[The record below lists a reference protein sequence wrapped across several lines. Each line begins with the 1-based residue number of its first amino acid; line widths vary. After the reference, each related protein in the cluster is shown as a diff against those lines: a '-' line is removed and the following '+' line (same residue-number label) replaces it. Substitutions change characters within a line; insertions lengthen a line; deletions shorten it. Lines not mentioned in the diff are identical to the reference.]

1 MRAEGSPSLLRAKP
15 TSSRAYGASKT
26 SRRRARRYVLLP
38 ILGCAAWAFLFVLY
52 RQHEV
57 LGERRAATPRGA
69 TLAERLATPS
79 SDQERARVVHADPQA
94 EERPKELETADE
106 IASPAK
112 NFAAA
117 ADDDDEGTPEELR
130 AAAEALMD
138 SMKWNL
144 PDEPPAPPVTLT
156 SGAGD
161 FPRPAIDEKTNV
173 VRTGA
178 GGDDAR
184 DGAVPDGGWHRG
196 IKADV
201 ERRDAVRDAMID
213 AYDAYEKYAFGDD
226 ELRPQAKR
234 GKNAFGAL
242 GATIIDSLDTL
253 WIMGLSDHYSRARNW
268 VDEFLYFD
276 REWEASVFETT
287 IRVLGGLL
295 AAYDLSGDEM
305 YVEKCLELATR
316 LEPAF
321 RTPTGVPKNIVN
333 LKTGEAKTPPW
344 TGAPGVVVLSEFGSL
359 AMEFGA
365 LSERVTPRDEK
376 WRVLGETPVKVA
388 IGKSDKKNLPRNVP
402 NGLYPLYFDSTRAVW
417 TNTKVSVG
425 AMGDSWYEYLLK
437 VWVQG
442 GRTEAMRGWL
452 DAWQN
457 VARGI
462 LENLVIDGNDDDAF
476 VASWDGGG
484 PVHEMDHLSCFVGG
498 MFCLGSGSGV
508 TEQEKLYLETARKI
522 TKTCYKMYADSPTG
536 IAPETIGFRGGTAH
550 VGQRSNI
557 QRPEAIESIFY
568 MYRKTG
574 DEMYREWAWEMF
586 QSMKAQYRTES
597 GWCGLKD
604 VRVNPPQRDDLTQ
617 SFFFAET
624 LKYFYLIFAD
634 GDVVHL
640 DEWVFNTEA
649 HPLRVRARKHSI
661 V

>member
-15 TSSRAYGASKT
+15 TSGRAYGASKT

-38 ILGCAAWAFLFVLY
+38 IVGCAAWAFLFVLY
-52 RQHEV
+52 KQHEV
-57 LGERRAATPRGA
+57 LGDSGAATPRGA
-69 TLAERLATPS
+69 TLAASLATRA
-79 SDQERARVVHADPQA
+79 SDPERARGFLADPRA
-94 EERPKELETADE
+94 EETLDESADAAELAAEASAD
-106 IASPAK
+106 
-112 NFAAA
+112 AA
-117 ADDDDEGTPEELR
+117 DDDEGTPEELR
-130 AAAEALMD
+130 EAAEALID

-144 PDEPPAPPVTLT
+144 PDEPPAPPVTRT
-156 SGAGD
+156 SGAGT
-161 FPRPAIDEKTNV
+161 FPRPEPDPA
-173 VRTGA
+173 TGA
-178 GGDDAR
+178 TGTGASGGDAR
-184 DGAVPDGGWHRG
+184 SGAVPDGGWVKG
-196 IKADV
+196 IRADAP
-201 ERRDAVRDAMID
+201 RRDAVRDAMLD
-213 AYDAYEKYAFGDD
+213 AYGAYEKYAFGDD
-226 ELRPQAKR
+226 ELRPLAKR

-242 GATIIDSLDTL
+242 GATIVDSLDTL
-253 WIMGLSDHYSRARNW
+253 WIMGLADEYARARNW
-268 VDEFLYFD
+268 VDEYLYFD

-305 YVEKCLELATR
+305 YVAKCLELAEK

-321 RTPTGVPKNIVN
+321 KTPTGVPKNIVN

-344 TGAPGVVVLSEFGSL
+344 TGAPGVVVLAEFGSL
-359 AMEFGA
+359 AMEWGA
-365 LSERVTPRDEK
+365 LSERVAPRDER
-376 WRVLGETPVKVA
+376 WRALGETPVRVA
-388 IGKSDKKNLPRNVP
+388 VAASGASSLPRNVP
-402 NGLYPLYFDSTRAVW
+402 AGLYPLYFDSARARW
-417 TNTKVSVG
+417 TNSKVSVG

-452 DAWQN
+452 DAWTN
-457 VARGI
+457 AANGI
-462 LENLVIDGNDDDAF
+462 LTHLIVDGNDDDAF

-484 PVHEMDHLSCFVGG
+484 LVHEMDHLSCFVGG
-498 MFCLGSGSGV
+498 MFCLGSGAGV
-508 TEQEKLYLETARKI
+508 TDQEKLYLETARKI
-522 TKTCYKMYADSPTG
+522 TRTCYKMYADSPTG

-550 VGQRSNI
+550 VGVKSNI

-586 QSMKAQYRTES
+586 SSMKKQYRTES
-597 GWCGLKD
+597 GWTGLKD
-604 VRVNPPQRDDLTQ
+604 VRANPPERDDVTQ

>member
-38 ILGCAAWAFLFVLY
+38 ILGCAAWALLFVLY
-52 RQHEV
+52 KQHEV

-79 SDQERARVVHADPQA
+79 SDQERARGVHADPQA
-94 EERPKELETADE
+94 EERQKELETADE

-156 SGAGD
+156 SGAGE

-201 ERRDAVRDAMID
+201 ARRDAVRDAMVD

-226 ELRPQAKR
+226 ELRPQARR

-305 YVEKCLELATR
+305 YVEKCLELAKR
-316 LEPAF
+316 LEQAF

-333 LKTGEAKTPPW
+333 LKTGETKTPPW

-388 IGKSDKKNLPRNVP
+388 IGK
-402 NGLYPLYFDSTRAVW
+402 
-417 TNTKVSVG
+417 
-425 AMGDSWYEYLLK
+425 
-437 VWVQG
+437 
-442 GRTEAMRGWL
+442 
-452 DAWQN
+452 
-457 VARGI
+457 
-462 LENLVIDGNDDDAF
+462 
-476 VASWDGGG
+476 
-484 PVHEMDHLSCFVGG
+484 
-498 MFCLGSGSGV
+498 
-508 TEQEKLYLETARKI
+508 
-522 TKTCYKMYADSPTG
+522 
-536 IAPETIGFRGGTAH
+536 
-550 VGQRSNI
+550 
-557 QRPEAIESIFY
+557 
-568 MYRKTG
+568 
-574 DEMYREWAWEMF
+574 
-586 QSMKAQYRTES
+586 
-597 GWCGLKD
+597 
-604 VRVNPPQRDDLTQ
+604 
-617 SFFFAET
+617 
-624 LKYFYLIFAD
+624 
-634 GDVVHL
+634 
-640 DEWVFNTEA
+640 
-649 HPLRVRARKHSI
+649 
-661 V
+661 